1 MLDEII
7 LNEVL
12 AELKRSKKKHPS
24 FPIHIVARAG
34 IVCEEAGELIRAAL
48 IYKYETPIDKVNEEQ
63 WKKEMEKEAIHVCA
77 TAIRFIESLRK

>member
-1 MLDEII
+1 MTESGILDEI
-7 LNEVL
+7 LK
-12 AELKRSKKKHPS
+12 ELKRAKKKHPS

-48 IYKYETPIDKVNEEQ
+48 IYKYETPVDEVNEEQ

>member
-1 MLDEII
+1 MTESGILDEI
-7 LNEVL
+7 LK
-12 AELKRSKKKHPS
+12 ELKRAKKKHPS

-48 IYKYETPIDKVNEEQ
+48 IYKYETPVDKVNEEQ